1 MTILKS
7 NIKPD
12 SSEFLLNKKKLDF
25 DLKLVLKAVD
35 QALDGG
41 GKKLKD
47 RQGLSQV
54 GKVKDGEVKLLDDRG
69 TIRQEIKFG
78 QLI

>member
-12 SSEFLLNKKKLDF
+12 SSEFLFNKKKLDL
-25 DLKLVLKAVD
+25 DLKLILKAVD

-41 GKKLKD
+41 GKKTK
-47 RQGLSQV
+47 RSAKKTGENVTQRESFKTV
-54 GKVKDGEVKLLDDRG
+54 GPWKFLFRNWLNRG
-69 TIRQEIKFG
+69 F
-78 QLI
+78 

>member
-1 MTILKS
+1 MATFEIETIEYI
-7 NIKPD
+7 N
-12 SSEFLLNKKKLDF
+12 NGNVKKQFELFGSKKDAINHM
-25 DLKLVLKAVD
+25 K
-35 QALDGG
+35 
-41 GKKLKD
+41 KKLKD

>member
-47 RQGLSQV
+47 RQKKR
-54 GKVKDGEVKLLDDRG
+54 GKMLPRERVSKLLDPGSFFLEDWLNCG
-69 TIRQEIKFG
+69 
-78 QLI
+78 L